1 MNIKLD
7 KTGGLTEAL
16 HLQAQAEN
24 MGFRTMVGSM
34 SSTSLGIAPAFLIA
48 QRAEIV
54 DLDAPLY
61 LYEDRN
67 SPIRYELNKVFPP
80 DAKLW
85 G

>member
-1 MNIKLD
+1 
-7 KTGGLTEAL
+7 
-16 HLQAQAEN
+16 
-24 MGFRTMVGSM
+24 MVGCM

-67 SPIRYELNKVFPP
+67 TPIQYELSKVFPP